1 MIKIN
6 VTDILLQCVQKV
18 PIRSTPLQVTINFRQ
33 SSENPLSEDTGE
45 SPKGGKFW
53 KGVYTGNRFL
63 QLLVLVSLLLAVG
76 SYGVAN

>member
-6 VTDILLQCVQKV
+6 VTDTLLQCVQKV

-33 SSENPLSEDTGE
+33 SENPLSEDTGE

-63 QLLVLVSLLLAVG
+63 QLLVPLSMLLAVS